1 MNTLRLLI
9 YKVVEGKIMTM
20 IDVINIIEVVVS
32 ATTLLFAIYQASKL
46 RRLKK
51 IEKKL
56 LLYS

>member
-1 MNTLRLLI
+1 
-9 YKVVEGKIMTM
+9 MTM